1 MSVVDRYLARM
12 FVSSYLILLAVG
24 IGMYTLTDL
33 LVNIDEFT
41 ENRELPFTT
50 VAGLVV
56 DFYGHNMPLYYS
68 MLGGPALAMAAAF
81 TLGRLLKNN
90 EQVALVAAGVPL
102 QRLLVPLVVCTL
114 VLTGLWMANR
124 EIVVPALA
132 PKISR
137 QHEDVFGKAAGGVY
151 CARDAGNRILT
162 ALRIEPRSGELRRV
176 YIIEPDAS
184 GRPGNLIE
192 ADAARYDADRRVWLL
207 ERGRRIR
214 MDNPQ
219 TTVGVGQRVKI
230 EAVDVYPFGLTPQEL
245 LLRRGSEWADLLSLR
260 QLNQLVRTPNLPNRP
275 TIEMTRHIRLT
286 QPLLQ
291 WVVLL
296 LTVPFFLTREPEN
309 IFAAGGKALLVGGLF
324 FLVTF
329 IAHGIVREDAYSALA
344 AWLPVLFFG
353 PVAALLVANVRT

>member
-12 FVSSYLILLAVG
+12 FVGSYLILLAVG

-41 ENRELPFTT
+41 ENRDLPVGHV
-50 VAGLVV
+50 VALIA
-56 DFYGHNMPLYYS
+56 DFYGHNLPLYYS

-102 QRLLVPLVVCTL
+102 QRLLVPLCLCT
-114 VLTGLWMANR
+114 VGLTAVWMANR
-124 EIVVPALA
+124 ELLVPALA

-137 QHEDVFGKAAGGVY
+137 QHEDVFGKSAGGVY

-162 ALRIEPRSGELRRV
+162 ALRIVPRSGELKRV

-184 GRPGNLIE
+184 GRPANLIE
-192 ADAARYDADRRVWLL
+192 ADAARYDPAQRLWRLD
-207 ERGRRIR
+207 RGRRVR
-214 MDNPQ
+214 MANPRARP
-219 TTVGVGQRVKI
+219 GVGYRVQI
-230 EAVDVYPFGLTPQEL
+230 EPVDSYPFGLTPQEL

-260 QLNQLVRTPNLPNRP
+260 QLNQLARTPNLPNRP
-275 TIEMTRHIRLT
+275 TIEMARHIRLT
-286 QPLLQ
+286 QPLVQ

-309 IFAAGGKALLVGGLF
+309 IFAAGGKALLVGGAF

-329 IAHGIVREDAYSALA
+329 IAHGIVRQDAYSALV

-353 PVAALLVANVRT
+353 PVACLLVANIKT